1 MLVQLDVTLHS
12 MEAVAE
18 LAGHNAGPGGGGVTP
33 APAPSSTAPGTSSPS
48 VPAAAPTL
56 IAAAASVPPN
66 ARDLAPA
73 AHAVLPSE
81 FVAYF
86 ISRCISACDT
96 AGNIYAQ
103 NRLVRLVA
111 VFLGALL
118 RNGILGPDSLSLAEI
133 SSFGTRFSRISECA
147 VLYRAALKMA
157 EGAGAGSAEHLPL
170 AGFQSQR

>member
-1 MLVQLDVTLHS
+1 

-18 LAGHNAGPGGGGVTP
+18 LAGHDAGPGGGGVTP
-33 APAPSSTAPGTSSPS
+33 ALAPSSTA
-48 VPAAAPTL
+48 
-56 IAAAASVPPN
+56 AASLLPCP
-66 ARDLAPA
+66 RDSAPA
-73 AHAVLPSE
+73 ANPVLPSE

-111 VFLGALL
+111 VFLTSLL

-133 SSFGTRFSRISECA
+133 SSFATRFSRISECA
-147 VLYRAALKMA
+147 LLYKAAVK
-157 EGAGAGSAEHLPL
+157 
-170 AGFQSQR
+170 